1 MMRKLQLSVLLLLF
15 KYCLYL
21 QAFKVA
27 AEGDAS
33 GRALWKQPLELCEAL
48 DLGSFGARL

>member
-1 MMRKLQLSVLLLLF
+1 MMRKLQLSVFVLLF

-21 QAFKVA
+21 QAFKMA

-33 GRALWKQPLELCEAL
+33 GGGLWKQPLELCEAL
-48 DLGSFGARL
+48 DLTSFGSRL